1 LASLYDWVED
11 VKKNPKVMDPDKI
24 HLSPLG
30 HETRTQVYVALAA
43 LLAQRVSDATSTTS
57 VPPTVAPT
65 ITIAP

>member
-1 LASLYDWVED
+1 
-11 VKKNPKVMDPDKI
+11 MDPDKI

-30 HETRTQVYVALAA
+30 HETRTQVYVTLAA

-65 ITIAP
+65 TTIAP